1 MSRNR
6 RKSIRR
12 MPRIIRN
19 SGAKRTERKPFSSE
33 AERCN
38 QNSRIPQGA
47 FAIIL
52 TSPIRI
58 GETRRRAAAT
68 PVYEERSALYSRENR
83 HSSGPAAQLAV
94 PPAEPA
100 GRASGFRQR
109 NSSQWA
115 SGNGKDGAGGGFRAS
130 CGSRG
135 CLVQG

>member
-1 MSRNR
+1 MSRNG

-52 TSPIRI
+52 TSPIRM
-58 GETRRRAAAT
+58 GETCRRAAAA
-68 PVYEERSALYSRENR
+68 PVYEERRALYPRENR
-83 HSSGPAAQLAV
+83 YSDRRAAAQFAV
-94 PPAEPA
+94 PSAEPA

-109 NSSQWA
+109 NSRQWA
-115 SGNGKDGAGGGFRAS
+115 SGNGEDGAGGG
-130 CGSRG
+130 
-135 CLVQG
+135 